1 MFYNK
6 ALFEQY
12 GLEEPTTWENIMKAN
27 EVFSQNDI
35 VTLSMSLG
43 MPYITTENFIMGA
56 AGKENHRNYFDES
69 WGIAID
75 CIAEL

>member
-1 MFYNK
+1 
-6 ALFEQY
+6 
-12 GLEEPTTWENIMKAN
+12 MKAN

-69 WGIAID
+69 WGIALD
-75 CIAEL
+75 CIAGLYQKG